1 MAFLFFSPAFFNSLS
16 AFCGPKLLLVNATER
31 CSARLL
37 GLGSSSLHVN
47 SPQNVDGYS
56 GNSVQ
61 TVESSLSR
69 MATLLENRRE
79 WPLCR
84 DGRYGE
90 VGILHDTDSQPEVHV
105 LSIKRVPTKKYCF
118 FFFHFKWIERLATI
132 NWRRFVTIL
141 DFSVSP
147 WKNWPL
153 SRGWQLRTHFRGR
166 CRGRKV
172 AVGKNF
178 KQDSMAGLSA
188 GT

>member
-1 MAFLFFSPAFFNSLS
+1 MAFLFLSPAIFNSLS
-16 AFCGPKLLLVNATER
+16 ALALHGPKLLLVNATER

-37 GLGSSSLHVN
+37 GLGSSSLHVK

-90 VGILHDTDSQPEVHV
+90 VGVLHDTDSQPEVHV
-105 LSIKRVPTKKYCF
+105 LSIKRVVTKKILCF
-118 FFFHFKWIERLATI
+118 FFILNELKDLPRLI
-132 NWRRFVTIL
+132 G
-141 DFSVSP
+141 DVS
-147 WKNWPL
+147 
-153 SRGWQLRTHFRGR
+153 
-166 CRGRKV
+166 
-172 AVGKNF
+172 
-178 KQDSMAGLSA
+178 
-188 GT
+188 

>member
-1 MAFLFFSPAFFNSLS
+1 MAFLFLSPAIFNSLS
-16 AFCGPKLLLVNATER
+16 ALALHGPKLLLVNATER

-90 VGILHDTDSQPEVHV
+90 VGVLHDTDSQPEVHV
-105 LSIKRVPTKKYCF
+105 LSIKRVVTKKILF
-118 FFFHFKWIERLATI
+118 FFFHFK
-132 NWRRFVTIL
+132 
-141 DFSVSP
+141 
-147 WKNWPL
+147 
-153 SRGWQLRTHFRGR
+153 
-166 CRGRKV
+166 
-172 AVGKNF
+172 
-178 KQDSMAGLSA
+178 
-188 GT
+188 